1 MKHWKIAL
9 FTALFS
15 QASFADFQ
23 ALTPETITT
32 TEMSTPGFTEN
43 ISGDSIWLC
52 LDTLNGPLVDG
63 DVFTYTLTGGAN
75 FASSG
80 MSLEEAK
87 GGAGTGSVSFETQA
101 PADATGL
108 KTVTFTVDNAA
119 SIGTNNFN
127 TPGAPVGC
135 DGVILSGDII
145 AAQAIDFSFDN
156 PWNTTEV
163 FLNATLTRGAATLTT
178 GSVKLFDLPR
188 PPANVPAIPLFGL
201 VLLGGLLGLV
211 GMRKSKK
218 KLSRVNS

>member
-15 QASFADFQ
+15 QASFADFR

-32 TEMSTPGFTEN
+32 TEMNTPGFTEN

-87 GGAGTGSVSFETQA
+87 GGAGTGSLSFETQA

-108 KTVTFTVDNAA
+108 KTVTFIVDNAA
-119 SIGTNNFN
+119 SIGTNDFN
-127 TPGAPVGC
+127 TPGISC
-135 DGVILSGDII
+135 DGVILSGDAAI
-145 AAQAIDFSFDN
+145 AAQPIDFSFDN

-163 FLNATLTRGAATLTT
+163 FLNATLTRGATTLTT

-211 GMRKSKK
+211 GMRKTKK
-218 KLSRVNS
+218 KLSRGNS